1 MAEQEKSSGSLM
13 DEELVRLKQELGSVN
28 NANEYHK
35 RVIKDNEAEIDR
47 LHRVMKCTLED
58 AERDRLAM
66 VRALDERDRVKK
78 ENIQL
83 TEKVKSLSVRL
94 GLQVDANLEKNEV
107 IEDYKKAGQSLLL
120 VAREEIKNLKDRY
133 ATLQNDY
140 DRLLQIVMD
149 GV

>member
-1 MAEQEKSSGSLM
+1 MAEQEKSFGSLM
-13 DEELVRLKQELGSVN
+13 DEELVRLKQELSSVN

-83 TEKVKSLSVRL
+83 TEKVKSL
-94 GLQVDANLEKNEV
+94 
-107 IEDYKKAGQSLLL
+107 
-120 VAREEIKNLKDRY
+120 
-133 ATLQNDY
+133 
-140 DRLLQIVMD
+140 
-149 GV
+149 

>member
-1 MAEQEKSSGSLM
+1 M
-13 DEELVRLKQELGSVN
+13 
-28 NANEYHK
+28 
-35 RVIKDNEAEIDR
+35 
-47 LHRVMKCTLED
+47 
-58 AERDRLAM
+58 
-66 VRALDERDRVKK
+66 
-78 ENIQL
+78 
-83 TEKVKSLSVRL
+83 

-107 IEDYKKAGQSLLL
+107 IEDYKKAGQALLL